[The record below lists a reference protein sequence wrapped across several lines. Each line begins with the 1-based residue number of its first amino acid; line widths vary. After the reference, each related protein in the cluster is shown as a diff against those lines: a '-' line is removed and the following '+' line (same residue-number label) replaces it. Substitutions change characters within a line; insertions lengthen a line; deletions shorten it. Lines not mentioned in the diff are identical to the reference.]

1 MIKLIYIELYKLT
14 RQPRTWIT
22 FAVLAIIMFLVNF
35 GIYTEGRNMFELLL
49 KPLTR
54 QFFIE
59 GNIIN
64 GYLISYLSL
73 NMLWVHIPVL
83 LVIVTADLVSG
94 ELDGGTIRTLLCSTR
109 TRTEWLLAKMLA
121 SYIYIIVFMVFAGLV
136 MMIPSLLIFGSGDL
150 IVFYNGLQIILN
162 VEVLHKYIW
171 ALAFGTLGM
180 ITFSSISI
188 MFSVLLKNSLAAIL
202 ASLGVLIVSTMLQ
215 TFAFGIFESW
225 KPVLFTHHMAQWQ
238 QIFIQNIDVRSITIS
253 GVVLLI
259 HLILASSI
267 AFYQFNR
274 MKITQ

>member
-1 MIKLIYIELYKLT
+1 MIKLVYIELYKLV

-22 FAVLAIIMFLVNF
+22 FLVLFVIMGLVNF
-35 GIYTEGRNMFELLL
+35 GIYTEGENMFELLL
-49 KPLTR
+49 KPLSR
-54 QFFIE
+54 QFFIQ

-94 ELDGGTIRTLLCSTR
+94 ELDTGTIRILLCSTY
-109 TRTEWLLAKMLA
+109 TRTEWLLAKMFA
-121 SYIYIIVFMVFAGLV
+121 AFAYILVFMIFAGMV
-136 MMIPSLLIFGSGDL
+136 MLIPSLLIFGAGDL
-150 IVFYNGLQIILN
+150 IVFYNGLQVILN
-162 VEVLHKYIW
+162 AEVMPKFIW
-171 ALAFGTLGM
+171 ALAYGTLGM

-215 TFAFGIFESW
+215 TFAFGVFESW
-225 KPVLFTHHMAQWQ
+225 KSILLTHHMAQWQ
-238 QIFIQNIDVRSITIS
+238 QIFVKEMDLKSIS
-253 GVVLLI
+253 FSVVVLLLHI
-259 HLILASSI
+259 FFATAISL
-267 AFYQFNR
+267 FQFNR

>member
-1 MIKLIYIELYKLT
+1 MIDLIYIELYKLI

-22 FAVLAIIMFLVNF
+22 FGVLTVIMTLVNF
-35 GIYTEGRNMFELLL
+35 GIYTEGENMFELLL

-54 QFFIE
+54 QFFIK

-94 ELDGGTIRTLLCSTR
+94 EMDAGTIRNLLCSTR
-109 TRTEWLLAKMLA
+109 TRTEWLFAKMFA
-121 SYIYIIVFMVFAGLV
+121 SYIYIFLFMVFAGLV
-136 MMIPSLLIFGSGDL
+136 MLIPSLIIFGSGDL

-162 VEVLHKYIW
+162 ADVFPKFLW
-171 ALAFGTLGM
+171 AIGFGTLGM
-180 ITFSSISI
+180 ITFASISI
-188 MFSVLLKNSLAAIL
+188 MFSVILKNSLAAIL

-215 TFAFGIFESW
+215 TFAFGVFESW

-238 QIFIQNIDVRSITIS
+238 QIFVQDIHIKSIVNS
-253 GVVLLI
+253 GLILII
-259 HLILASSI
+259 HLLLASSVS
-267 AFYQFNR
+267 FYLFNR